1 MKIINTGVH
10 DIDFEDIDQSKIN
23 LSNKIIENI
32 FPLLED
38 IKSSKLEES
47 ETLKFELIRKTKRIK
62 KEKNEL
68 KNILIKYQKQKKIKK
83 LLERISKIVS
93 RGLTNNNGSYRHETI
108 VLLKVIDTLSEDQLN
123 YHLSETLKTIN
134 KRFSILL

>member
-1 MKIINTGVH
+1 MRMISTKIH
-10 DIDFEDIDQSKIN
+10 DINFENINKSKLN

-38 IKSSKLEES
+38 IRSLKLEES
-47 ETLKFELIRKTKRIK
+47 ELLKCELVQKTKKIK

-68 KNILIKYQKQKKIKK
+68 ESMMAKYRKQKKMKK
-83 LLERISKIVS
+83 LLERISKIVNV
-93 RGLTNNNGSYRHETI
+93 GLVNSGSYRHEI
-108 VLLKVIDTLSEDQLN
+108 IILLKVIDTLSEDKLN

-134 KRFSILL
+134 KRFNVLL

>member
-1 MKIINTGVH
+1 MKLINTGIH
-10 DIDFEDIDQSKIN
+10 DINFEDVDQSKIN

-32 FPLLED
+32 FPLLKD

-47 ETLKFELIRKTKRIK
+47 ETLKFELDRKSKRIR

-68 KNILIKYQKQKKIKK
+68 EGMVVKYRKQKKIKK
-83 LLERISKIVS
+83 LLERISKIVNA
-93 RGLTNNNGSYRHETI
+93 GLANSGSYRHETVI
-108 VLLKVIDTLSEDQLN
+108 LLKVIDTLSEDQLN

-134 KRFSILL
+134 KRFSVLL

>member
-1 MKIINTGVH
+1 MKLINTGIH
-10 DIDFEDIDQSKIN
+10 DINFKDIDQSKIN

-32 FPLLED
+32 FPLLKD

-47 ETLKFELIRKTKRIK
+47 ESLKFELSRKTKKIQ

-68 KNILIKYQKQKKIKK
+68 EGMLFNYRRHKKIKK
-83 LLERISKIVS
+83 LLERISKIVKS
-93 RGLTNNNGSYRHETI
+93 GLTNSGSYRHETI
-108 VLLKVIDTLSEDQLN
+108 ILLKVIDTLSEDQLN

-134 KRFSILL
+134 KRFSVLI

>member
-1 MKIINTGVH
+1 MKIINTGIH
-10 DIDFEDIDQSKIN
+10 DTDFKNINKSKLN

-38 IKSSKLEES
+38 IKSSKSDQLES
-47 ETLKFELIRKTKRIK
+47 LRYDLLRKTKKIK
-62 KEKNEL
+62 KEKYEL
-68 KNILIKYQKQKKIKK
+68 EGMINKYRKHKKIKN
-83 LLERISKIVS
+83 LLERISKIVNA
-93 RGLTNNNGSYRHETI
+93 GLTNSGSYKHENI

-134 KRFSILL
+134 RRFRVLL